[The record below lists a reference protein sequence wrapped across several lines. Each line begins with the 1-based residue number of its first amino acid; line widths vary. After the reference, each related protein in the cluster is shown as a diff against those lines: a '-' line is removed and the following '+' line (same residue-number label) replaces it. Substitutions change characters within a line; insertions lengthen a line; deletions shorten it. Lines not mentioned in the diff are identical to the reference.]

1 MQVYRPDKD
10 VTFSDNL
17 TGGESMAWGRATIL
31 KTVQRRHRRKRK
43 TGAVAPALFGAIQIA
58 C

>member
-1 MQVYRPDKD
+1 MGQGKKIGAVATLGAPRPK
-10 VTFSDNL
+10 TK
-17 TGGESMAWGRATIL
+17 TGAVATL
-31 KTVQRRHRRKRK
+31 GAPRPKTK